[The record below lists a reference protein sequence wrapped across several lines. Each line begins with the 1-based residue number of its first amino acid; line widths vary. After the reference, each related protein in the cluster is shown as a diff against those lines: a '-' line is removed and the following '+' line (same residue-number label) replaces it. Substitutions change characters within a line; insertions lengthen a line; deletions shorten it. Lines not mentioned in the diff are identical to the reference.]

1 MLCRSSLG
9 TSKLDVT
16 DLGLFT
22 SPRDIR
28 GILKKVEDLGTLQGV
43 CGAPGGK
50 APRMRTRRCNY
61 LVEKHEG
68 YVRKR
73 AGRSGIQPYVL
84 ANES

>member
-28 GILKKVEDLGTLQGV
+28 GILKRVEDLGTFQGV
-43 CGAPGGK
+43 WCAPGGK
-50 APRMRTRRCNY
+50 VPRMRTRRCN
-61 LVEKHEG
+61 LIEKHEG

-73 AGRSGIQPYVL
+73 AGRSEIQPHVL